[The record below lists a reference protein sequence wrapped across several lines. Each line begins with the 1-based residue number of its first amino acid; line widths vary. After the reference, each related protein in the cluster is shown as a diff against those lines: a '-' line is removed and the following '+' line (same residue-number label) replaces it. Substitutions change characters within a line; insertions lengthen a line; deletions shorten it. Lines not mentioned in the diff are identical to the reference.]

1 VPGHDGQEAW
11 DPAAGREQSWNADS
25 EGGSP
30 AAGRACA
37 RARAKRGSLFA
48 ELNRVKLRPRDSARH
63 LIRQDERDEAQR
75 EAQLWGAGHSKRGLL
90 PGVKATLRRKRAVGK
105 ASTAARAGATRRAA
119 ALADGCGGAA
129 LPPAARKVACGGA
142 GGDPTRALPPP
153 GPPDSELA
161 RAVASGGPN
170 ECARAASDVAVTRGG
185 ARLRRGSVSFPTT
198 RSGRLSGGE
207 GSSDTDQPAPSQAGS
222 AAPRRRRPQGGDSCG
237 EAPGD
242 GAQRAPRRD
251 SLHWVEKVMIA
262 VGSPCAAGLGWFPA
276 DPDDPL
282 GVTSSQPSDG
292 RSSAP
297 AAMGSSA
304 HDTAW
309 APSRMKGVN
318 F

>member
-1 VPGHDGQEAW
+1 MPGHDGQEAW

-48 ELNRVKLRPRDSARH
+48 ELNRVKLRPRDSARQ
-63 LIRQDERDEAQR
+63 LIAKDERDEAQR

-119 ALADGCGGAA
+119 AA
-129 LPPAARKVACGGA
+129 PPRAVVCKVACGGA
-142 GGDPTRALPPP
+142 GGDPTRAPPRP

-170 ECARAASDVAVTRGG
+170 ECARAASDVAVARGG
-185 ARLRRGSVSFPTT
+185 ARLRRVSVSFPTT

-222 AAPRRRRPQGGDSCG
+222 ATPRRRRPQGGDSCG

-242 GAQRAPRRD
+242 GAQRAPPRRD

-297 AAMGSSA
+297 AAMGSST